1 MRNPFDK
8 ISAAGRRL
16 LAAASVG
23 AVVAPAAASAQG
35 VGTMAQTVNGQISS
49 LGTLLLGGSFLGG
62 VGLCGAGLMKL
73 KAAADS
79 QGREPYG
86 PGLWRLGVGGGLVA
100 LPTFSATFR
109 DTFTGGNNGTVAVG
123 NATFS
128 N

>member
-1 MRNPFDK
+1 MRNFHSLKKPWGVLAAAAAALAP
-8 ISAAGRRL
+8 SAAG
-16 LAAASVG
+16 
-23 AVVAPAAASAQG
+23 AQG

-49 LGTLLLGGSFLGG
+49 LGTLLLGGSFLTG
-62 VGLCGAGLMKL
+62 VGMCGAGLMKL

-109 DTFTGGNNGTVAVG
+109 DTFTGGNNNSVAVG
-123 NATFS
+123 SATF
-128 N
+128 

>member
-1 MRNPFDK
+1 MRNLFEK
-8 ISAAGRRL
+8 VSAVRSRL
-16 LAAASVG
+16 LAAASIG

-35 VGTMAQTVNGQISS
+35 VGTMAQTVNDQISS
-49 LGTLLLGGSFLGG
+49 MGTLLLGGSFLGG
-62 VGLCGAGLMKL
+62 VGIVGSGLMKL

-109 DTFTGGNNGTVAVG
+109 DTFTGGNNGTVVVG
-123 NATFS
+123 NATF
-128 N
+128 

>member
-1 MRNPFDK
+1 MRNLFDK
-8 ISAAGRRL
+8 VIAVRGRL
-16 LAAASVG
+16 IAAATVVT
-23 AVVAPAAASAQG
+23 AVAPAAASAQG
-35 VGTMAQTVNGQISS
+35 VGTMANTVNGQLGSM
-49 LGTLLLGGSFLGG
+49 GTLLLGGCFLSG

-123 NATFS
+123 NATF